1 MKPLIKY
8 LKPYTKLLIVGPTFK
23 LLEAILELFLPFLMS
38 KVIDQ
43 GVSTGNK
50 QYILTMGGLMLATA
64 VIGVCCAVVCQYSA
78 SLVSQ
83 GVGTDIRNG
92 MFQHINTLSNG
103 EIDRLTTSSLINRI
117 TNDVNQVQL
126 AVAMLIRLVIR
137 APFLC
142 IGGLVMAFVL
152 DMKLSIIMVIVLPI
166 FILILS
172 LVMVRTVPLYR
183 KVQRSL
189 DRIGLVLRENLSG
202 VRVIRAFASTEYEE
216 KKFATRNKEYADNAI
231 TVGKISALL
240 NPLTS
245 LVMNFSIGAIIWY
258 GGIRVDTGRMTTG
271 EVIAF
276 IGYVTQILAALIV
289 ISNLVVIFTK
299 AYASAGRVIEVLE
312 TNPSIVNILGNNSTG
327 QEAYSKET
335 KEASPIL
342 ERNIENTTEYIVE
355 FNHVAMSYK
364 EGGSNSIENIS
375 FRVRPGQ
382 TIGIIG
388 GTGSGKST
396 IINLIPRFYEVKEG
410 AVLVYGKSVKE
421 YDLQELRDKIGIVPQ
436 KSVLFTGT
444 IADNIRWGKNDASM
458 EEIKK
463 AAEIACAAEFI
474 ERLSEGYNTR
484 ILRGGV
490 NLSGGQRQRITIARA
505 LVRQPEILIL
515 DDSFNA
521 LDFATD
527 AALRKALK
535 THTTNMTTFIVSQ
548 RASTIKNADQIIV
561 LNEGEIAGIGK
572 HDNLYENCH
581 VYHEICQSQ
590 EMNNTNLKEEKQLD
604 SQIIYNKTKEMHKDN
619 TQDVYVNNS
628 HGGVHE

>member
-8 LKPYTKLLIVGPTFK
+8 LKPYTKLLIIGPTFK
-23 LLEAILELFLPFLMS
+23 LLEAILELLLPFLMS

-50 QYILTMGGLMLATA
+50 QYIFTMGGLMLGTA
-64 VIGVCCAVVCQYSA
+64 VIGVCCAIVCQYSA

-152 DMKLSIIMVIVLPI
+152 DVKLSIIIVIVLPI
-166 FILILS
+166 FILILA
-172 LVMVRTVPLYR
+172 LVMLKTVPLYR
-183 KVQRSL
+183 RVQKSL
-189 DRIGLVLRENLSG
+189 DKIALVLRENLSG
-202 VRVIRAFASTEYEE
+202 VRVIRAFASTDYEE
-216 KKFATRNKEYADNAI
+216 KRFATRNKEYTDNAI
-231 TVGKISALL
+231 RVGKISALL
-240 NPLTS
+240 NPMTS
-245 LVMNFSIGAIIWY
+245 LVVNFSIGAIIWF
-258 GGIRVDTGRMTTG
+258 GGIRVDAGRMTTG

-299 AYASAGRVIEVLE
+299 AYASAGRVVEVLE
-312 TNPSIVNILGNNSTG
+312 TKPSIVNLMENNHAG
-327 QEAYSKET
+327 KDKYRKES
-335 KEASPIL
+335 APLIH
-342 ERNIENTTEYIVE
+342 RNKDNLTEDIIE
-355 FNHVAMSYK
+355 FKRVAMSYK
-364 EGGSNSIENIS
+364 EGGSYSVENIS
-375 FRVRPGQ
+375 FLVKSGQ

-396 IINLIPRFYEVKEG
+396 IINLIPRFYEVSDG
-410 AVLVYGKSVKE
+410 AVLVHGKDVKE
-421 YDLQELRDKIGIVPQ
+421 YDLKELRDMIGIVPQ

-444 IADNIRWGKNDASM
+444 IADNIRWGRTDASM
-458 EEIKK
+458 EEIEK

-474 ERLSEGYNTR
+474 ERLPEGYNTL

-527 AALRKALK
+527 ATLRKALK
-535 THTTNMTTFIVSQ
+535 TYTTDMTTFIVSQ

-561 LNEGEIAGIGK
+561 LNEGTISGIGK
-572 HDNLYENCH
+572 HDELYEKCQ
-581 VYHEICQSQ
+581 VYREICQSQ
-590 EMNNTNLKEEKQLD
+590 EMNHTTKEEKYVT
-604 SQIIYNKTKEMHKDN
+604 SQINNYNQ
-619 TQDVYVNNS
+619 TQELNNKNKQVS
-628 HGGVHE
+628 YDIKLHGGANE